1 MTPERLAKL
10 TAEAAQTGQAVISK
24 EEVAEIVELFSLR
37 GEWADDLAER
47 RAKFTAFYRR
57 AIQNA
62 WPTPTGDA

>member
-10 TAEAAQTGQAVISK
+10 AAEAAQTGQAVISK
-24 EEVAEIVELFSLR
+24 AEVAEIVEMYRLH
-37 GEWADDLAER
+37 GELDGDLAER